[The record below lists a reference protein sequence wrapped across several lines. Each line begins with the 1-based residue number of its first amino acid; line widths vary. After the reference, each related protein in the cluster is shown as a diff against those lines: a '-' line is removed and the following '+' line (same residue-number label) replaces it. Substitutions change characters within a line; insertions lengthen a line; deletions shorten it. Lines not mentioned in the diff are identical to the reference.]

1 MLGRLA
7 CLVGRH
13 HWRQIPNPELSP
25 ATQTLGCSRCGKDKR
40 EYGPPGPGQTTG
52 PIPG

>member
-13 HWRQIPNPELSP
+13 RWQQLPNAELSP
-25 ATQTLGCSRCGKDKR
+25 ATQTLACSRCGKDKP
-40 EYGPPGPGQTTG
+40 EYEPPGPGQTSG